1 MAVQVL
7 MGARLRAAR
16 LRAGLRQAD
25 VADRAGISASYL
37 NLIEHD
43 RRRVSAAVLPALAAA
58 LGLEVEALAPGAG
71 GTLAD
76 ELRAAAQSLGPGTA
90 DPAPELERVE
100 DFLHR
105 FPGWAGALAALHRR
119 QGQLERAVASL
130 SDRIAHDPHLSVVLH
145 EMISVVSAVRAT
157 AGILAESEALD
168 PEWRARFHANLH
180 QDSERLAHGAEA
192 LVAYLDGSGPATAQ
206 ALVSP
211 QEELDAWLAEA
222 GWHLPELEP
231 GGAGLAALV
240 ARAEVALSGMAA
252 RALARTYLERAAA
265 EARLLPAARLSAAL
279 AAAAGDPAVAAAALG
294 VDVIAV
300 MRRMAVLPGSAAG
313 LVTCD
318 ASGTL
323 TFRKPVAGFSPPRLG
338 AACALW
344 PLFAALARP
353 GAAVEAWVETTGRGG
368 GRFLARAAAAVR
380 LPGGYGGP
388 ELREAAMLM
397 IPETALPQV
406 GVAPM
411 RSIAWH
417 RVGAACRICPE
428 PACPARSEPS
438 ILSEAG

>member
-1 MAVQVL
+1 MQVL

-25 VADRAGISASYL
+25 VAERAGISASYL

-43 RRRVSAAVLPALAAA
+43 RRRVSSALMSTLAAA
-58 LGLEVEALAPGAG
+58 LGLEVAALAPGAG

-76 ELRAAAQSLGPGTA
+76 ELRAAAQSLGPGSG
-90 DPAPELERVE
+90 DPTPELERVE

-105 FPGWAGALAALHRR
+105 FPGWAGAVVALHRR
-119 QGQLERAVASL
+119 QGQLERAVATL

-168 PEWRARFHANLH
+168 PDWRERFHANLH
-180 QDSERLAHGAEA
+180 HDSERLAHGAEA

-231 GGAGLAALV
+231 GGAGLAVLI
-240 ARAEVALSGMAA
+240 ARAEGAFSGKAA
-252 RALARTYLERAAA
+252 RALARTYLERAAT
-265 EARLLPAARLSAAL
+265 EARLLPAARLSTAL
-279 AAAAGDPAVAAAALG
+279 ASVGGDPAAAAAALG

-300 MRRMAVLPGSAAG
+300 MRRMAVLPGGAVGFVA
-313 LVTCD
+313 CD

-323 TFRKPVAGFSPPRLG
+323 TFRKSVPGFSPPRLG
-338 AACALW
+338 SACALW

-397 IPETALPQV
+397 IPDSALPA
-406 GVAPM
+406 G
-411 RSIAWH
+411 RSLPGQDAAWH